1 MQDIPSRDEEDFG
14 KIVFDVEIMIL
25 EHMVLFRIEHFEQSR
40 ARIAAK
46 IRAQL
51 VDFVEQQHRIYRSG
65 FLHHLD
71 NLSGQSADVG
81 SSMTANL
88 SLVTD
93 AAQRQAHKLSTRS
106 AGDRFSET
114 RLADS
119 RRADKTE
126 NRAFRILH

>member
-25 EHMVLFRIEHFEQSR
+25 EHMVLFRIENLEQSR
-40 ARIAAK
+40 ARITAK
-46 IRAQL
+46 IRTQL
-51 VDFVEQQHRIYRSG
+51 VDFVEQQHRIDRSG

-93 AAQRQAHKLSTRS
+93 AAQRQAHELS
-106 AGDRFSET
+106 A
-114 RLADS
+114 
-119 RRADKTE
+119 RRAG
-126 NRAFRILH
+126 NRFAEAEIGR